1 MIREEKSM
9 TVPYSLSES
18 QRYDGEDVKSQLLE
32 DHHGKCYICERRL
45 VTDFEIEHFKSK
57 TNYPELI
64 QDWRN
69 LFLVCRYCNGKKSDS
84 FDNNVYPLDVNIEEE
99 IEQRIDFRCN
109 RASFRTVVDD
119 EQHRNTVEMLHVF
132 YNGKQ
137 NFRKKKEERFFDYAK
152 QQMIVFLRTINNF
165 MMDATPQNRAL
176 VAEELSIDKEMLGF
190 KYWVIRDNNLET
202 EFRNEIVWNR

>member
-119 EQHRNTVEMLHVF
+119 EQHRNTVE
-132 YNGKQ
+132 
-137 NFRKKKEERFFDYAK
+137 NFMYFIMESRTSVRKKKNGSLIMPSSR
-152 QQMIVFLRTINNF
+152 
-165 MMDATPQNRAL
+165 
-176 VAEELSIDKEMLGF
+176 
-190 KYWVIRDNNLET
+190 
-202 EFRNEIVWNR
+202 